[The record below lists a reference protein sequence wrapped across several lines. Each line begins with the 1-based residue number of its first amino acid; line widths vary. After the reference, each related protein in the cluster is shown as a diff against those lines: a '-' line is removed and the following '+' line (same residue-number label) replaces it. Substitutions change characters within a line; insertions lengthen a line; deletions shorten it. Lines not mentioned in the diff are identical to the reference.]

1 MNIKQKRALIV
12 LALKSCNARLSSFA
26 TDENPQVREM
36 YIKNKGYQAAL
47 EDVLLL
53 IDGNSTYI
61 KLLTTLYS

>member
-26 TDENPQVREM
+26 TDGNPQVREM
-36 YIKNKGYQAAL
+36 YVKNKGYQSAL

-53 IDGNSTYI
+53 IDGNSMHI
-61 KLLTTLYS
+61 KCLISEY